1 MEACAAFASAANHQ
15 SEQRFRKLE
24 AGTFAGFFFVPIR
37 VNATTNFQHIK
48 TGSLQRK
55 HEPA

>member
-1 MEACAAFASAANHQ
+1 MEASAASVSAANRQ

-24 AGTFAGFFFVPIR
+24 AGTPAGFFFVGWR
-37 VNATTNFQHIK
+37 VTATTNFQQIK

-55 HEPA
+55 QEPA